1 MTTTTLPPAGLFRRL
16 AALFYD
22 SLIILALEMMAAG
35 VVMAILFALNGTGLI
50 SYGEYVDAADL
61 LSRHP
66 VISPLFTLYLVNCL
80 GVLLGVLLDQ
90 SRTNTW
96 DACVEDSSS

>member
-1 MTTTTLPPAGLFRRL
+1 MMTTTTLPPAGLFRRL

-22 SLIILALEMMAAG
+22 ALIIIALEMMAAG
-35 VVMAILFALNGTGLI
+35 VVMAILFALNGMGLI

-66 VISPLFTLYLVNCL
+66 IISPLFTF
-80 GVLLGVLLDQ
+80 
-90 SRTNTW
+90 
-96 DACVEDSSS
+96 